1 MNLDAL
7 RQFTPE
13 RREALCRHL
22 LPGGHKEGC
31 RWLAGSILGEP
42 GRSFDVNLRT
52 GVFGDWAADQKGE
65 GMISL
70 WMQAQGVDFKT
81 ATQQLS
87 AWIGLP
93 MDIAPIG
100 PAGPNTVTEGE
111 KKILFPPNL
120 SKPTNRDFQT
130 LSQSRS
136 IGIEAL
142 HVAAERGFLLCFDDE
157 LNGRCWLYTDQ
168 RRRCGLRRRLDNQR
182 FRLRNGSEVK
192 CAACPGSDMRSP
204 IGLLEAKDFPF
215 FGVTEGGPNSLTVLA
230 HAWASG
236 VEKRVAPICMPSTSS
251 NFTESAL
258 AHLQD
263 KSGRIFIDND
273 PPGHAA
279 ADRWALQLANVGITV
294 DGFNFGGFFMSNG
307 KPVTDLNDL
316 LQIDCDCWEEH
327 RSRIESVMDFPS
339 LKETPNA

>member
-1 MNLDAL
+1 MNLDLDAL

-52 GVFGDWAADQKGE
+52 GVFGDWAADQKGA
-65 GMISL
+65 GAIDL
-70 WMQAQGVDFKT
+70 WMQVTGADFKT

-87 AWIGLP
+87 TWIGLP
-93 MDIAPIG
+93 IDIIPVKS
-100 PAGPNTVTEGE
+100 PRSTCTVEGD
-111 KKILFPPNL
+111 KKIFFPPNL
-120 SKPTNRDFQT
+120 SKPTSKDLRR

-136 IGIEAL
+136 IGVEAL
-142 HVAAERGFLLCFDDE
+142 HIAVERGLVLCFDDE

-168 RRRCGLRRRLDNQR
+168 RRRCGLRRRLDNQPFKMR
-182 FRLRNGSEVK
+182 SGSASK
-192 CAACPGSDMRSP
+192 SAACFASDMRGP
-204 IGLLEAKDFPF
+204 IGFQEAASYPF
-215 FGVTEGGPNSLTVLA
+215 FGVAEGGPNALAIIA

-236 VEKRVAPICMPSTSS
+236 LEERIAPVCMPSTSS

-258 AHLQD
+258 AHLQG
-263 KSGRIFIDND
+263 KRGRIFIDDD

-279 ADRWALQLANVGITV
+279 ADRWAAQLASANVTV
-294 DGFNFGGFFMSNG
+294 DGFSFDGFSMSNG

-316 LQIDCDCWEEH
+316 LQIDSDCWEE
-327 RSRIESVMDFPS
+327 SRTQVESVTSFA
-339 LKETPNA
+339 L